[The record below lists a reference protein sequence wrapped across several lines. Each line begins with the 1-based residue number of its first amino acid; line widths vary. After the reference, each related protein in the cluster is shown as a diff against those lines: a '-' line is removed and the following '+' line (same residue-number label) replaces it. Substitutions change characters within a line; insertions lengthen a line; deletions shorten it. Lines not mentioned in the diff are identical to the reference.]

1 MSANEPAPTAPFTD
15 EDRSRVDELVEMAD
29 RIASVGGFPREQVDS
44 LTRALAYI
52 THLEGALMAAA
63 WPIHA
68 MGDDHPD
75 MPGWAREPIKWLHDL
90 QARADHLEGA
100 LEAADEAALDLAAQ
114 LEREADCETPPSNEW
129 WNGQMEALLREAA
142 EALRRRED
150 GARAEAAFHVAK
162 HETRQQ
168 AKERTEV
175 RRDQRTVSI
184 EQVEAAGYA
193 MPLRFRGES
202 IYDADDRRVDLRA
215 VLEEHGG

>member
-1 MSANEPAPTAPFTD
+1 MTEPAPKFTE

-100 LEAADEAALDLAAQ
+100 LEAADELARAAADLIDLGEEYGRADIARYDSARDGYLSARAALP
-114 LEREADCETPPSNEW
+114 TSK
-129 WNGQMEALLREAA
+129 
-142 EALRRRED
+142 ED
-150 GARAEAAFHVAK
+150 
-162 HETRQQ
+162 
-168 AKERTEV
+168 
-175 RRDQRTVSI
+175 
-184 EQVEAAGYA
+184 AG
-193 MPLRFRGES
+193 
-202 IYDADDRRVDLRA
+202 
-215 VLEEHGG
+215 